1 MKQEPKAGRM
11 TASFEQIAYS
21 NMLVVEALVEL
32 LVEKGALTNQEL
44 LNRIQRL
51 KQQTSVNRAAPENAA
66 GAAPEPPGARVAL
79 VSLED
84 LVSANMIAVEAL
96 LALLVDKAFLSEAEM
111 EELLG
116 ELRSKASK
124 TFLRKQ

>member
-1 MKQEPKAGRM
+1 MPQKPKAGQV

-21 NMLVVEALVEL
+21 NMLVVQALVEL

-44 LNRIQRL
+44 LDRIQKL
-51 KQQTSVNRAAPENAA
+51 KHQTRVNLAAIGNEGTAV
-66 GAAPEPPGARVAL
+66 PGARVAL
-79 VSLED
+79 VALED

-96 LALLVDKAFLSEAEM
+96 LALLVDKAFLTEAEM

-116 ELRSKASK
+116 DLKRKASK
-124 TFLRKQ
+124 TLLREQ

>member
-1 MKQEPKAGRM
+1 MNQEPKAGRV

-44 LNRIQRL
+44 LDRIQKL
-51 KQQTSVNRAAPENAA
+51 KHQTRVNLAAQGNEGMAAPGE
-66 GAAPEPPGARVAL
+66 RVAL
-79 VSLED
+79 VAVED

-96 LALLVDKAFLSEAEM
+96 LALLVDKAFLTEAEM

-116 ELRSKASK
+116 DLKRKASK
-124 TFLRKQ
+124 TLLRKQ

>member
-1 MKQEPKAGRM
+1 MPQEPKAGQV

-21 NMLVVEALVEL
+21 NMLVVQALVEL

-44 LNRIQRL
+44 LDRIQKL
-51 KQQTSVNRAAPENAA
+51 KHQTRVNLVSTGNEGTAV
-66 GAAPEPPGARVAL
+66 PGARVAL
-79 VSLED
+79 VALED

-96 LALLVDKAFLSEAEM
+96 LALLVDKAFLTEAEM

-116 ELRSKASK
+116 DLKRKASK
-124 TFLRKQ
+124 TLLRKQ

>member
-1 MKQEPKAGRM
+1 MAQEPKAGQV

-21 NMLVVEALVEL
+21 NMLVVQALVEL

-44 LNRIQRL
+44 LDRIQKL
-51 KQQTSVNRAAPENAA
+51 KPETRVNLAATGNE
-66 GAAPEPPGARVAL
+66 GTGVPGARVAL
-79 VSLED
+79 VAVED

-96 LALLVDKAFLSEAEM
+96 LALLVDKAFLTEAEM

-116 ELRSKASK
+116 ELKRKASK
-124 TFLRKQ
+124 TLLRKQ